1 MKQIFIKKV
10 GMTFLLATSLFA
22 LAACN
27 DTTTVEIIDD
37 KIPVE
42 VYNNHEQGI
51 SVQAENKTT
60 ENKASDNTNTTESVK
75 KNETVTTSE
84 TPKFGN
90 SKDISYEVGFEDA
103 VVTKVTDGDTVKVKT
118 KNGEELSLRLLLIDT
133 PETKHPSKPVEP
145 FGPEASAFAKEF
157 LAVGLTVQLEYDV
170 SGKSLDKYGRT
181 LAYIWKDGVMYNEE
195 VIRKGLAR
203 VAYIYA
209 PNTRHVDLF
218 YAAQKEA
225 QNKGIGIW
233 SIENYATDKGFNS
246 DITTDSSKSSS
257 TSNASTSSNN
267 TNTNVN
273 ANVNANTSDNSSCNI
288 KGNISSS
295 GEKIYHSPG
304 QSYYDKTQEEEMFCS
319 VQEAELAGYRASKR

>member
-1 MKQIFIKKV
+1 MKQTFIKKI
-10 GMTFLLATSLFA
+10 GITFLLTTSLFA
-22 LAACN
+22 LTACTDETQVGIVD
-27 DTTTVEIIDD
+27 DTISIEAD
-37 KIPVE
+37 
-42 VYNNHEQGI
+42 NNHETALN
-51 SVQAENKTT
+51 VKEENTST
-60 ENKASDNTNTTESVK
+60 ENKPADNSKLTESVNNDK
-75 KNETVTTSE
+75 TVISSE
-84 TPKFGN
+84 IPKFGN

-133 PETKHPSKPVEP
+133 PEIVHPSKPVEP

-157 LAVGLTVQLEYDV
+157 LAVGSTVQLEYDV

-195 VIRKGLAR
+195 VIREGLAR

-225 QNKGIGIW
+225 QAKGIGIW

-246 DITTDSSKSSS
+246 DVSNTSSS
-257 TSNASTSSNN
+257 TTTNKNTGSSSSST
-267 TNTNVN
+267 
-273 ANVNANTSDNSSCNI
+273 DSSCNI

-304 QSYYDKTQEEEMFCS
+304 QAYYEKTKEEEMFCS
-319 VQEAELAGYRASKR
+319 IKEAEGAGYRASKR